1 MTDPRMH
8 RAKQGPTR
16 VRMEA
21 GQNGLRDGRTEGAA
35 GDPPAAARKWNAP
48 FPVSPSGG
56 KPGRAGS
63 PHAGTRL
70 VPANYAVTIRAP
82 APPAR
87 GISKRSAE
95 IPLAHPP
102 VSLRQQGI
110 L

>member
-1 MTDPRMH
+1 MADN
-8 RAKQGPTR
+8 Q
-16 VRMEA
+16 
-21 GQNGLRDGRTEGAA
+21 AA
-35 GDPPAAARKWNAP
+35 GSENAP

-70 VPANYAVTIRAP
+70 LPAKNAGKSRAP

-95 IPLAHPP
+95 IPLANPP

-110 L
+110 FMIFD